1 MTLNSYLPRLKE
13 LKLVNFPVNILNKI
27 KRPPEFL
34 FIGYV
39 EYYTKYKEY
48 FNLSDL
54 QDLTKTLNCNRLRI
68 DISSH
73 PSFPINNF

>member
-73 PSFPINNF
+73 PSFLINNF